1 MDDAAK
7 TRDELASELAAMRQR
22 LRAIETRHEALL
34 SAHTD
39 VVMIFDAETT
49 TGIEQSERARA
60 LFGYT
65 DEEFRQL
72 PAHALAQPE
81 QPVEGAM
88 LSAQLQAMGRA
99 RRPRMRLRRKDGTEL
114 WGDVSAVMFT
124 ADGRKCILQ
133 LVRDVTASI
142 EHEERLR
149 QQKELLQTVFD
160 HIPVMAILFGDD
172 HRPRFINRE
181 AELVL
186 GWALEDW
193 QTGSVLESCFPDPDT
208 QSQAREVVTKTP
220 GRWVELSAC
229 TRLGRAIE
237 TTWYGVALAGGG
249 ALVIGQDVTAQK
261 TAAREV
267 RLLEDRLRRKQKLE
281 SLGTLAAGVAHEV
294 NNPLTWLMGN
304 VECLKVLLDDH
315 AEALPA
321 RVIEE
326 LSDIAIEMRDGTER
340 IRRIVAGL
348 KPFTRV
354 DEDEFGPVDLL
365 DVLDTAVEMAGNEIR
380 HRARLVRRIRKVPPV
395 YGNHAR
401 LTQVFVNLLINAAQ
415 AIARGHAADNRIRIA
430 TRMVD
435 ETRVC
440 VTVADTG
447 VGVPEP
453 VLDRIF
459 EPFFTT
465 RAPERTG
472 LGLSICHS
480 IIESCGGEIEVVSQ
494 PGEGAYFHVY
504 LQVSSEPLARPAT
517 PLTLNQAQPA
527 RVLVVDDEISVC
539 QAIRRGL
546 RGHHVSVA
554 QSGREAL
561 VRMAEEDYDVILCDI
576 IMPDLTGIDVFTAAC
591 ETRPDY
597 AERIVFM
604 TGGPFTE
611 SARAFLTRTERK
623 VLPKPIDLAQL
634 RTVVAEVAIAAA
646 DATEQSTLEMEPR
659 IMMSGEPRPLPI
671 ESSGPETQPPEG

>member
-1 MDDAAK
+1 LK
-7 TRDELASELAAMRQR
+7 
-22 LRAIETRHEALL
+22 
-34 SAHTD
+34 
-39 VVMIFDAETT
+39 
-49 TGIEQSERARA
+49 
-60 LFGYT
+60 
-65 DEEFRQL
+65 
-72 PAHALAQPE
+72 
-81 QPVEGAM
+81 
-88 LSAQLQAMGRA
+88 
-99 RRPRMRLRRKDGTEL
+99 
-114 WGDVSAVMFT
+114 
-124 ADGRKCILQ
+124 
-133 LVRDVTASI
+133 LVRDITTALD
-142 EHEERLR
+142 HEERLR
-149 QQKELLQTVFD
+149 QQKDLLQTVFD
-160 HIPVMAILFGDD
+160 HIPVMALLFDED
-172 HRPRFINRE
+172 RQVRFVNRE

-193 QTGSVLESCFPDPDT
+193 QSGSVLESCFPDPDM
-208 QSQAREVVTKTP
+208 QAQAREVVQKTP
-220 GRWVELSAC
+220 ARWVDISAC

-237 TTWYGVALAGGG
+237 TTWYGVALPGGG
-249 ALVIGQDVTAQK
+249 ALAIGQDITAQK

-267 RLLEDRLRRKQKLE
+267 RMLEDRLRRKQKLE

-304 VECLKVLLDDH
+304 VECLQVLLDDN
-315 AEALPA
+315 ADTLPE
-321 RVIEE
+321 RVTDE
-326 LSDIAIEMRDGTER
+326 LSEVAIEMRDGTER

-348 KPFTRV
+348 KPYTRS

-415 AIARGHAADNRIRIA
+415 AIAHGHAADNRIRIA
-430 TRMVD
+430 TRMID
-435 ETRVC
+435 EARVC

-447 VGVPEP
+447 VGIPEQ

-494 PGEGAYFHVY
+494 PGEGAYFHIY
-504 LQVSSEPLARPAT
+504 LQVSNEPLSRPAT
-517 PLTLNQAQPA
+517 PLSLGQPQPA
-527 RVLVVDDEISVC
+527 RVLVVDDEPSVC

-546 RGHHVSVA
+546 RGHHVTVA

-576 IMPDLTGIDVFTAAC
+576 IMPDLSGIDVFIEAC
-591 ETRPDY
+591 ETRPEY
-597 AERIVFM
+597 ADRIVFM
-604 TGGPFTE
+604 TGGAFTD
-611 SARAFLTRTERK
+611 SARAFLARTERRI
-623 VLPKPIDLAQL
+623 LQKPVDLAQL
-634 RTVVAEVAIAAA
+634 RTVVAEVAAAAA
-646 DATEQSTLEMEPR
+646 DAGEQSTIEMEPR
-659 IMMSGEPRPLPI
+659 LAEARAHGL
-671 ESSGPETQPPEG
+671 ESSRPETQPPEG